1 MNTGIRYSF
10 TFKGETPAKKNSRRV
25 LRSGKTIP
33 SRRFEMWHDENLFCL
48 FRQKRPSEPLFS
60 PLFIKMIFFHGDRT
74 RRDSD
79 NEATSIL
86 DLLQDGGVIAD
97 DNWQIVQKI
106 LIENRYEKGNPHCE
120 IMIFD
125 YREKEA

>member
-1 MNTGIRYSF
+1 MNGSIRYSF

-33 SRRFEMWHDENLFCL
+33 SRRFELWHDENLFCL
-48 FRQKRPSEPLFS
+48 FRQERPSEPLFC
-60 PLFIKMIFFHGDRT
+60 PLFIKMIFFHGDKA

-97 DNWQIVQKI
+97 DNWQIVRKI